1 MKRKVLMVSHA
12 HPDFSKGGA
21 ELAAHGL
28 YRGLRALAQWDA
40 VLLARHGI
48 AGLQRPLRPFI
59 AHTDDHELLFD
70 SDTDHFFFSARDA
83 ESLLREFGR
92 LLESLRPDVVHF
104 HHYWQV
110 GLELIRAVKRHDP
123 RVPVVMTLH
132 EYLAICRQ
140 NGQMVKTSG
149 QLCTH
154 GSPALC
160 HACMP
165 DQSPD
170 AYFLRRHFIQS
181 FFGEVDLFVAPSHFL
196 RERYVAWGLRPDR
209 IVVLEN
215 GQSYGTAM
223 PVTDSSAD
231 SEEPRTRFAFFG
243 QINPFKGV
251 DVLLDAIALLPLTL
265 RKKIRVEIH
274 GGANEALS
282 AESRARLDEQI
293 SKAGRCLKLFGPY
306 APEDQARLIRS
317 VDWVVVPSIWWE
329 NSPMVIQEAFMHGR
343 PVICADIG
351 GMAEKVLHER
361 TGLHFRARNAADLAR
376 VIEHAATTSGLWN
389 RLARNIVA
397 PPSTEDSARA
407 HAAHYERLIAAADQ
421 APVSA

>member
-1 MKRKVLMVSHA
+1 MKRRVLMISHA

-28 YRGLRALAQWDA
+28 FRGLRRLPHWDA
-40 VLLARHGI
+40 VLLARHGV
-48 AGLQRPLRPFI
+48 AGLKRSAYPFV
-59 AHTDDHELLFD
+59 AHADENELLFD
-70 SDTDHFFFSARDA
+70 GGTDHFFFSARDDG
-83 ESLLREFGR
+83 SLLREFGR
-92 LLESLRPDVVHF
+92 LLESLRPDAVHF

-123 RVPVVMTLH
+123 NVPVVMTLH

-149 QLCTH
+149 QLCTR

-165 DQSPD
+165 DRSPD
-170 AYFLRRHFIQS
+170 DYFLRRHFIQS

-196 RERYVAWGLRPDR
+196 RERYLAWGLRPDHV
-209 IVVLEN
+209 VVLEN
-215 GQSYGTAM
+215 GQNQPPPTVAADA
-223 PVTDSSAD
+223 TDSEA
-231 SEEPRTRFAFFG
+231 PRTRFAFFG
-243 QINPFKGV
+243 QITPYKGV
-251 DVLLDAIALLPLTL
+251 DVLLDAIALLPLRI
-265 RKKIRVEIH
+265 RKQIRVEIH
-274 GGANEALS
+274 GGANDALS
-282 AESRARLDEQI
+282 LEARARLDEQI
-293 SKAGRCLKLFGPY
+293 LKAGRCLKLFGPY
-306 APEDQARLIRS
+306 APEDQARLIGK

-329 NSPMVIQEAFMHGR
+329 NSPMVIQEAFLHGR

-351 GMAEKVLHER
+351 GMAEKVLHDH

-376 VIEHAATTSGLWN
+376 SIEQAATTPGLWN

-407 HAAHYERLIAAADQ
+407 HVEHYERLIAA
-421 APVSA
+421 SAQPTVPG